1 MAKTPERKS
10 KADRA
15 GKRSKVRIRKGGR
28 VVVVVEGKPASKQRK
43 GVDENAG
50 KE

>member
-28 VVVVVEGKPASKQRK
+28 VVVEGKPASKQRK